1 MSLGIFYFYICNFI
15 IVLNVVW
22 LEKFLI
28 ISIFL
33 ELNNF
38 PFIQHMT
45 KHCEIS
51 MDNISR
57 GIEICII

>member
-1 MSLGIFYFYICNFI
+1 MSLGIFYFYIYNFF
-15 IVLNVVW
+15 IVFNVVW
-22 LEKFLI
+22 LEKFSI

-33 ELNNF
+33 ERNNF

-45 KHCEIS
+45 KHCETS

-57 GIEICII
+57 GIEICIV